1 MVFME
6 ITAEL
11 INIQPEWIISEINRG
26 QEITI
31 TWRGKPSAKIVPIYN
46 KENSIIGES
55 DGELFGIWK
64 NKKEIE
70 GVEQYVRN
78 IRKWRKS

>member
-1 MVFME
+1 ME

-11 INIQPEWIISEINRG
+11 LKIEPEWVISEINRG

-31 TWRGKPSAKIVPIYN
+31 TWHGKPSAKIIPIKN
-46 KENSIIGES
+46 RENSIIDES

-64 NKKEIE
+64 NKKDIE
-70 GVEQYVRN
+70 DVDQYVRN
-78 IRKWRKS
+78 MRKWRKS